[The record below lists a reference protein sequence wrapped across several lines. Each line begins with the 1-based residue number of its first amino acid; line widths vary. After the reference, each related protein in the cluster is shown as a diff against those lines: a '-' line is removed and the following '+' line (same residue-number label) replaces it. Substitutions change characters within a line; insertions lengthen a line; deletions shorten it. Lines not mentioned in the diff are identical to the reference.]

1 MLKTGKR
8 YTTVIQQHHSFHT
21 ISSEHCVL
29 LKVVLNDIVP
39 PIPSNVA
46 QTITD
51 FTSQKTKH
59 TIDQKMMRAA
69 RVPRAQSSLNTS
81 GIVFRPRILSPATSG
96 KSCAWIVVIITAA
109 VRTIQWMSTALRPTS
124 LLDPIRVVTAPQ
136 PKQARAAAFTRLRCS
151 GPEPAQSRSLYNQ
164 TRVMKV
170 ALGSRLCNFALIRR
184 AAGMR
189 TFKICCASSA
199 DNRPEGIGRQ
209 GLLIMSSAIAS
220 GSLWL
225 EISSASRCIHSQKTI
240 NGIRLSVRPR
250 LNSYGAVSTKL
261 TLEKTT
267 EMARMDCGTMMH
279 LKSPSVKKYNVLR
292 LYQMLLRLSY

>member
-8 YTTVIQQHHSFHT
+8 YKTVIQQHHNFHT
-21 ISSEHCVL
+21 SSSDDCVL
-29 LKVVLNDIVP
+29 FRIVLNDIVP

-46 QTITD
+46 HIITD

-81 GIVFRPRILSPATSG
+81 GIVFRPLILSPATSG
-96 KSCAWIVVIITAA
+96 KSCACIVVMITAA
-109 VRTIQWMSTALRPTS
+109 VRTIQWISTALRPTS
-124 LLDPIRVVTAPQ
+124 LLDPIRVITAPQ
-136 PKQARAAAFTRLRCS
+136 PKQARPAAFTRLRYS
-151 GPEPAQSRSLYNQ
+151 GPAPAQSRSLYNQ
-164 TRVMKV
+164 ASVMKV
-170 ALGSRLCNFALIRR
+170 ALGSRLCNIPLMRR
-184 AAGMR
+184 AAGMI
-189 TFKICCASSA
+189 TFKVCCASSA

-209 GLLIMSSAIAS
+209 GLLITSSAIAS

-250 LNSYGAVSTKL
+250 LNSHAAVSMRPI
-261 TLEKTT
+261 LERPQKWRKWTV
-267 EMARMDCGTMMH
+267 AR
-279 LKSPSVKKYNVLR
+279 
-292 LYQMLLRLSY
+292 